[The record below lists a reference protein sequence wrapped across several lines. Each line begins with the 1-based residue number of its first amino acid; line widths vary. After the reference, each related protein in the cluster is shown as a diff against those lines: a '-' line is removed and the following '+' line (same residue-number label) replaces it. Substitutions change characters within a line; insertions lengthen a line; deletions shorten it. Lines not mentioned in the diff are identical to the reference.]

1 MIDPSKDYFKVKLND
16 PQFQKVFNNI
26 NEVFNGNYLKFISE
40 IKITKPLLVDLIN
53 ILRKYQYFVQSI
65 SLNEGELCVF
75 NKEEENL
82 KCNRIMNMKQMM
94 RINGKNVFTIF
105 INLLPK
111 FKKSEI
117 NFEIPENLLE
127 LKITMIIHLN
137 GDYSMSLEETKVE
150 VLNLK
155 NKFSDEQYKK
165 LCLVLEKLFEVFYVD
180 NRDKP
185 FLCLNKFLNYIENY
199 LPKHLSSKKIE
210 EKKEE
215 EWTQEEQ
222 NKLEELLLKY
232 KDIKDLR
239 EKIEKISLELKS
251 KNIKQITLRYK
262 ILILKNKNKDKNK
275 NKNNQIEKK
284 EEIIEEK
291 DKKLTEKKEEKDEKE
306 IKQIN
311 QKKEKETDINTK
323 INILSKLEDSK
334 TNILSRTVSNLS
346 SSSNDSELNRL
357 RLETTD
363 DLINEI
369 IKVFNKNYLNFDF
382 GLLKQ
387 KPIIEEEEKLN
398 KEKKDKNNNDNKEL
412 NNKENNELNNK
423 ENKEE
428 NKELNNKENKEENNI
443 EEIEEFED
451 EENEFEEEESSENEE
466 DEESKK
472 QKERNKKNLELLD
485 IYLSTSCQP
494 SIKIEDL
501 TLLQNILNYGDKYLI
516 NLKQVKFY
524 NIAIAEITQIKLLI
538 KCSKCQK
545 VAFESFYMKLNKK
558 DTIFYFGTTC
568 PRCNNEIFSIFKSTY
583 LHENNLSEAG
593 VIYIIGGNVID
604 FLPSTF
610 TLNCIKCNES
620 KNVKLRTGGLHFND
634 CKCRKCNLELT
645 FFITGVS
652 ISLTFISN
660 LDFLE
665 KCQILNFTKFN
676 FQIKDDINLD
686 NYVKRCDKVIQEGKP
701 LPDNGICKHY
711 KFSFRWFRFSCCNKL
726 FPCDI
731 CHDEQSN
738 HNCEIAKNIICGFCA
753 CEQSSNNKICQ
764 KCGKCFTKNDQG
776 KKFWEGGKGMRN
788 KNLMSSRDS
797 HKFKGTCKTISR
809 KKVKKELEKKNK

>member
-1 MIDPSKDYFKVKLND
+1 MKDPSKDYFEVNLKN
-16 PQFQKVFNNI
+16 PQFQKVYNNI
-26 NEVFNGNYLKFISE
+26 NEVFNGNYLRFISE
-40 IKITKPLLVDLIN
+40 IKITKPILVDLIN

-65 SLNEGELCVF
+65 SLNEGDLCVF

-82 KCNRIMNMKQMM
+82 KCNRIINMKQMM
-94 RINGKNVFTIF
+94 RINGKNIFTIF

-117 NFEIPENLLE
+117 NFEIPENLLQ

-137 GDYSMSLEETKVE
+137 GDYSMSLEETKIE

-165 LCLVLEKLFEVFYVD
+165 LCLVLEKLFEVFYID

-199 LPKHLSSKKIE
+199 LPKHLSSKKID
-210 EKKEE
+210 EKKDE

-222 NKLEELLLKY
+222 NKLEELLVKY

-239 EKIEKISLELKS
+239 EKIQKISLELKS

-262 ILILKNKNKDKNK
+262 ILILKNKNKEKDK
-275 NKNNQIEKK
+275 NKNNQIEKNEKK
-284 EEIIEEK
+284 EEVIEEK
-291 DKKLTEKKEEKDEKE
+291 DKILTEKKEEK
-306 IKQIN
+306 IIQ

-323 INILSKLEDSK
+323 INTLSKLEDSK

-387 KPIIEEEEKLN
+387 KTLIEEEEKLN
-398 KEKKDKNNNDNKEL
+398 KEKK
-412 NNKENNELNNK
+412 ELNNK

-428 NKELNNKENKEENNI
+428 KNKENKDLSNNENKEEN
-443 EEIEEFED
+443 EEIEEIED
-451 EENEFEEEESSENEE
+451 EENEFEEEESIESEE

-485 IYLSTSCQP
+485 MYLSTSCQP
-494 SIKIEDL
+494 SVKIEDL
-501 TLLQNILNYGDKYLI
+501 TLLQNILNYGDKYII
-516 NLKQVKFY
+516 NLKQIKFY
-524 NIAIAEITQIKLLI
+524 NIALAEITQIKLLI

-583 LHENNLSEAG
+583 LHENNLTEAG
-593 VIYIIGGNVID
+593 IIYIIGGNVID

-645 FFITGVS
+645 FFITGIS

-665 KCQILNFTKFN
+665 KCQIVNFTKFN

-731 CHDEQSN
+731 CHDEQST
-738 HNCEIAKNIICGFCA
+738 HNCEIAKTIICGFCA

-764 KCGKCFTKNDQG
+764 KCGKGFTKNDQG

>member
-1 MIDPSKDYFKVKLND
+1 MKDPSKDYFEVNLKN
-16 PQFQKVFNNI
+16 PQFQKVYNNI
-26 NEVFNGNYLKFISE
+26 NEVFNGNYLRFISE
-40 IKITKPLLVDLIN
+40 IKITKPILVDLIN

-65 SLNEGELCVF
+65 SLNEGDLCVF

-82 KCNRIMNMKQMM
+82 KCNRIINMKQMM
-94 RINGKNVFTIF
+94 RINGKNIFTIF

-117 NFEIPENLLE
+117 NFEIPENLLQ

-137 GDYSMSLEETKVE
+137 GDYSMSLEETKIE

-165 LCLVLEKLFEVFYVD
+165 LCLVLEKLFEVFYID

-199 LPKHLSSKKIE
+199 LPKHLSSKKID
-210 EKKEE
+210 EKKDE

-222 NKLEELLLKY
+222 NKLEELLVKY

-239 EKIEKISLELKS
+239 EKIQKISLELKS

-262 ILILKNKNKDKNK
+262 MLILKNKNKEKDK
-275 NKNNQIEKK
+275 NKNNQIEKNEKK
-284 EEIIEEK
+284 EEVIEEK
-291 DKKLTEKKEEKDEKE
+291 DKILTEKKEEK
-306 IKQIN
+306 IIQ

-323 INILSKLEDSK
+323 INTLSKLEDSK

-387 KPIIEEEEKLN
+387 KTLIEEEEKLN
-398 KEKKDKNNNDNKEL
+398 KEKK
-412 NNKENNELNNK
+412 ELNNK

-428 NKELNNKENKEENNI
+428 KNKENKDLNNNENKEEN
-443 EEIEEFED
+443 EEIEEIED
-451 EENEFEEEESSENEE
+451 EENEFEEEESIESEE

-485 IYLSTSCQP
+485 MYLSTSCQP
-494 SIKIEDL
+494 SVKIEDL
-501 TLLQNILNYGDKYLI
+501 TLLQNILNYGDKYII
-516 NLKQVKFY
+516 NLKQIKFY
-524 NIAIAEITQIKLLI
+524 NIALAEITQIKLLI

-583 LHENNLSEAG
+583 LHENNLTEAG
-593 VIYIIGGNVID
+593 IIYIIGGNVID

-645 FFITGVS
+645 FFITGIS

-665 KCQILNFTKFN
+665 KCQIVNFTKFN

-738 HNCEIAKNIICGFCA
+738 HNCEIAKNIICGYCA

-764 KCGKCFTKNDQG
+764 KCGKGFTKSDQG

>member
-1 MIDPSKDYFKVKLND
+1 MKDPSKDYFEVNLKN
-16 PQFQKVFNNI
+16 PQFQKVYNNI
-26 NEVFNGNYLKFISE
+26 NEVFNGNYLRFISE
-40 IKITKPLLVDLIN
+40 IKITKPILVDLIN

-65 SLNEGELCVF
+65 SLNEGDLCVF

-82 KCNRIMNMKQMM
+82 KCNRIINMKQMM
-94 RINGKNVFTIF
+94 RINGKNIFTIF

-117 NFEIPENLLE
+117 NFEIPENLLQ

-137 GDYSMSLEETKVE
+137 GDYSMSLEETKIE

-165 LCLVLEKLFEVFYVD
+165 LCLVLEKLFEVFYID

-199 LPKHLSSKKIE
+199 LPKHLSSKKID
-210 EKKEE
+210 EKKDE

-222 NKLEELLLKY
+222 NKLEELLVKY

-239 EKIEKISLELKS
+239 EKIQKISLELKS

-262 ILILKNKNKDKNK
+262 MLILKNKNKEKDK
-275 NKNNQIEKK
+275 NKNNQIEKNEKK
-284 EEIIEEK
+284 EEVIEEK
-291 DKKLTEKKEEKDEKE
+291 DKILTEKKEEK
-306 IKQIN
+306 IIQ

-323 INILSKLEDSK
+323 INTLSKLEDSK

-387 KPIIEEEEKLN
+387 KTLIEEEEKLN
-398 KEKKDKNNNDNKEL
+398 KEKK
-412 NNKENNELNNK
+412 ELNNK

-428 NKELNNKENKEENNI
+428 KNKENKDLNNNENKEEN
-443 EEIEEFED
+443 EEIEEIED
-451 EENEFEEEESSENEE
+451 EENEFEEEESIESEE

-485 IYLSTSCQP
+485 MYLSTSCQP
-494 SIKIEDL
+494 SVKIEDL
-501 TLLQNILNYGDKYLI
+501 TLLQNILNYGDKYII
-516 NLKQVKFY
+516 NLKQIKFY
-524 NIAIAEITQIKLLI
+524 NIALAEITQIKLLI

-583 LHENNLSEAG
+583 LHENNLTEAG
-593 VIYIIGGNVID
+593 IIYIIGGNVID

-645 FFITGVS
+645 FFITGIS

-665 KCQILNFTKFN
+665 KCQIVNFTKFN

-731 CHDEQSN
+731 CHDEQST
-738 HNCEIAKNIICGFCA
+738 HNCEIAKTIICGFCA

-764 KCGKCFTKNDQG
+764 KCGKGFTKNDQG